1 MYKDWIINKFN
12 SIQKIY
18 YFKKKIKGRERGE
31 YKDETRIHDIVNK
44 FSVTTKR
51 DI

>member
-1 MYKDWIINKFN
+1 MYKDWRINNFN
-12 SIQKIY
+12 S
-18 YFKKKIKGRERGE
+18 FKKKIKGRERGE
-31 YKDETRIHDIVNK
+31 CKDETRIHDIVNK

>member
-1 MYKDWIINKFN
+1 MYKDWRINNFN
-12 SIQKIY
+12 S
-18 YFKKKIKGRERGE
+18 FKKKIKGRERGE

>member
-12 SIQKIY
+12 SIQKIIL
-18 YFKKKIKGRERGE
+18 KRKGRERGE